1 MNGINYS
8 TLVGNSSVYQSGSI
22 TEDIVSKNA
31 AARTAAGKASV
42 DTRQTNADKD
52 TYESGQSRAA
62 KAGYDRPTSN
72 KTSRKPLDADGVQ
85 EGITLSDSAK
95 KLLAELKEK
104 YGNMSFTVAEW
115 SSDEDEEY
123 YASRTSKE
131 YSVLINPELLEKM
144 AADESVR
151 AEYESV
157 LSGAG
162 DKFAQFKEGLGEDAD
177 KVTGFSIS
185 IDKDGKVSYAV
196 KLMQD
201 MSESSAARAK
211 EQQARNAEKRQEERI
226 QERRDARKKAE
237 EERYEK
243 LQADS
248 VEELIEAVKNKLY
261 PQEEQTNGMNI
272 QAAAQTDAE

>member
-8 TLVGNSSVYQSGSI
+8 TLVGNSNVYQSGSI

-31 AARTAAGKASV
+31 AARTVESKKTSDA
-42 DTRQTNADKD
+42 RQTNADMD
-52 TYESGQSRAA
+52 TYESGQARAA
-62 KAGYDRPTSN
+62 RAGYERPKST
-72 KTSRKPLDADGVQ
+72 KTKYKALDADGVQ
-85 EGITLSDSAK
+85 EGIQLSDAAK
-95 KLLAELKEK
+95 KLLSELKEK
-104 YGNMSFTVAEW
+104 YGNMQFTVATW
-115 SSDEDEEY
+115 SSDEEEEY
-123 YASRTSKE
+123 YASQTSKD

-162 DKFAQFKEGLGEDAD
+162 DKFKEFKDGLGADAD

-185 IDKDGKVSYAV
+185 IDMDGKVSYAV
-196 KLMQD
+196 KLLQGMA
-201 MSESSAARAK
+201 ESSAQRAK
-211 EQQARNAEKRQEERI
+211 EQQEKAAQDRQEERV
-226 QERRDARKKAE
+226 QQRRDERRQAQ

-248 VEELIEAVKNKLY
+248 VEELIAAVKNKLY
-261 PQEEQTNGMNI
+261 PQEQTDGMNI
-272 QAAAQTDAE
+272 QAAAGQTTAE